1 MNMKQAKDYIRRL
14 RKVVK
19 ELRAQLNGKDM
30 QKKTAGTPAGA
41 QKK

>member
-14 RKVVK
+14 KKALK
-19 ELRAQLNGKDM
+19 EARAQLKSPM
-30 QKKTAGTPAGA
+30 QKKTAGAPAGA